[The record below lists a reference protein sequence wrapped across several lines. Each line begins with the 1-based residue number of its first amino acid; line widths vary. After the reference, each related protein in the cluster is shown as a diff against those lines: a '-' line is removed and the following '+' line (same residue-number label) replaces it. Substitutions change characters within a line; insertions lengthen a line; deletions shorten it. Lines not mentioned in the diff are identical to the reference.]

1 MWSCLARF
9 AATLE
14 RHARRSSLHP
24 VLGEAKP
31 AVLSLAVWPADV
43 AVIFATE

>member
-1 MWSCLARF
+1 MLSCLARF

-24 VLGEAKP
+24 VPGEAKS
-31 AVLSLAVWPADV
+31 AAFSLAVWPADV
-43 AVIFATE
+43 AVIFAAE